1 MPKILTP
8 FPTDA
13 LQTQVGE
20 RDGQQLFIREN
31 DGRVT
36 AHLWAASTGQW
47 NLVRPLLNSP
57 DSSLLIPEIDR
68 DSRRGRGHE
77 HCQEVTQRARVRLRL
92 RH

>member
-1 MPKILTP
+1 MPKILTQ

-47 NLVRPLLNSP
+47 NLV
-57 DSSLLIPEIDR
+57 
-68 DSRRGRGHE
+68 
-77 HCQEVTQRARVRLRL
+77 
-92 RH
+92 